1 VAIGADTPLVGR
13 ADELGELAALVGL
26 TPAAGGADRGR
37 VVLLGGDAGSGK
49 TRLTREIA
57 QRATA
62 AEWRVLVGHC
72 LDFGDGSPP
81 YLPFSEALGRLASE
95 QPELVRS
102 LVEASPAIER
112 LHPSHRLLTESD
124 VSQEPTRRA
133 ALLEA
138 VHDSLCTLA
147 IDVPLLFVIE
157 DLHWADQS
165 TRDLLH
171 WLFARR
177 FDRPVALLATY
188 RSDDLHRRHPLRA
201 TLAEWSRLPGVARL
215 QLGPLATADARSLV
229 QTLQPETISERDV
242 RQILTRAEGNPFF
255 IEELVAAA
263 TTGDGRLPMDLAD
276 LLLVRLEQLY
286 DEARLVVRAASVAGR
301 RVSHQLLASGTD
313 LNPGT
318 LDAAVRAAVE
328 ANILVSG
335 DGEHY
340 AFRHALL
347 AEAIYQDLLPG
358 ERVRLHSAYA
368 DALASGA
375 VDGSA
380 AELSRHAWASHD
392 LVTATRASIQA
403 GREAMAVGGPEEAIR
418 HFERALE
425 LMEDGDVAA
434 RLASADEAEPIDR
447 VGLVIRASNAAAAAG
462 HLARAV
468 ALAHD
473 ELGALSDD
481 ASATDRARLIYC
493 LATTALVMDHN
504 LDLLS
509 LTTEAVRLMSDQP
522 PSPLY
527 AHVLDVHARAMYD
540 RARDDEAARWAGE
553 ALQMAR
559 DLQIPAAVSDVTILL
574 ARIDERS
581 GDSQGALATVEAAVG
596 EARAA
601 GEPYA
606 ELRGLY
612 TLGSLLY
619 GQGRLSE
626 AIAAF
631 DRAAQRANALGRQW
645 APYGMEAVLFG
656 AIAAHVA
663 GDWTRAS
670 RLVDA
675 GGGTAP
681 EIAAALFDA
690 VALEIAA
697 GRGEPAALAAM
708 PRLRARWALDGLVA
722 LTSGSAAIQ
731 LLSQRG
737 DIGEAMAMHDDIVEF
752 VGALW
757 QRPGFNARV
766 RLAALLAGCVATAVA
781 AAPAS
786 ERVEV
791 VRRVDDVVTAAREV
805 AAAMRTPGPEGQA
818 WAKRLEAESVRLH
831 WLSGVEPLPEAEEL
845 IESWRQSV
853 DTFEAF
859 GHVHETARSRA
870 RLGAVLAATGDAAG
884 AAVELEAARSVALRL
899 GAGALLDE
907 LRGRGVAVAQ
917 EAPRGGRSRDGD
929 SLTPREQEVLELVA
943 TGRSNRDIAAALF
956 ISAKTVSVH
965 ISNLLG
971 KLDAESRTEAV
982 AIARRRG
989 FLS

>member
-1 VAIGADTPLVGR
+1 MAIGDAPLVGR
-13 ADELGELAALVGL
+13 ADELRQLAALVGL
-26 TPAAGGADRGR
+26 SDAADEAPAGR

-49 TRLTREIA
+49 TRLSGEIA
-57 QRATA
+57 RRAVDRG
-62 AEWRVLVGHC
+62 WRTLTGHC

-95 QPELVRS
+95 EPALVRS

-112 LHPSHRLLTESD
+112 LHPSHRLMTD
-124 VSQEPTRRA
+124 PDAAQEPTRRA

-138 VHDSLCTLA
+138 VHDSLCALA
-147 IDVPLLFVIE
+147 LDAPLLLVIE

-165 TRDLLH
+165 SRDLLH

-177 FDRPVALLATY
+177 FDRPVTLLCTY

-201 TLAEWSRLPGVARL
+201 NLAEWSRLPGVARL
-215 QLGPLATADARSLV
+215 QLGPLAASDARSLV
-229 QTLQPETISERDV
+229 HALQTETISERDV
-242 RQILTRAEGNPFF
+242 RQILMRAEGNPFF
-255 IEELVAAA
+255 IEELVAAV
-263 TTGDGRLPMDLAD
+263 TTGDGRLPVDLAD
-276 LLLVRLEQLY
+276 LLLVRLEQLQ

-301 RVSHQLLASGTD
+301 RVSHQLLAEGTD
-313 LNPGT
+313 LDPST
-318 LDAAVRAAVE
+318 LDSAVRAAVE
-328 ANILVSG
+328 ANILVSA

-358 ERVRLHSAYA
+358 ERVRLHAAYA
-368 DALASGA
+368 AALASGA

-403 GREAMAVGGPEEAIR
+403 GQEAMAVGGPEEAIR
-418 HFERALE
+418 HYERALE
-425 LMEDGDVAA
+425 LMEDREVAE
-434 RLASADEAEPIDR
+434 RLASDEADPVDR
-447 VGLVIRASNAAAAAG
+447 IGLVVRASAAAAAAG

-473 ELGALSDD
+473 ELNELPDEA
-481 ASATDRARLIYC
+481 AATDRARLIHC

-522 PSPLY
+522 PSPLH

-559 DLQIPAAVSDVTILL
+559 QLGLPAVVSDVTILL

-581 GDSQGALATVEAAVG
+581 GDAQGAFATVEAAVR
-596 EARAA
+596 EARSA

-619 GQGRLSE
+619 SQGRLSE

-670 RLVDA
+670 QLVDA
-675 GGGTAP
+675 TGGTPP
-681 EIAAALFDA
+681 EIAAALFEA
-690 VALEIAA
+690 VRLEIAA
-697 GRGEPAALAAM
+697 GRGDTTVLSAM

-722 LTSGSAAIQ
+722 LMSASAGIELFSQAGDLAAAVAI
-731 LLSQRG
+731 
-737 DIGEAMAMHDDIVEF
+737 HDEVVEF
-752 VGALW
+752 VSSLW

-766 RLAALLAGCVATAVA
+766 RLAALLTGCVASA
-781 AAPAS
+781 AADAPATERARMVERT
-786 ERVEV
+786 ERVV
-791 VRRVDDVVTAAREV
+791 VAAREV
-805 AAAMRTPGPEGQA
+805 AAAMRSPGPEGRA
-818 WAKRLEAESVRLH
+818 WAARLEAECLRLH
-831 WLSGVEPLPEAEEL
+831 WLSGVEPLPDADELVARWREAVAE
-845 IESWRQSV
+845 
-853 DTFEAF
+853 FEAF
-859 GHVHETARSRA
+859 GHVYETARSRA
-870 RLGAVLAATGDAAG
+870 RLAAALAATGDSAQAEAERQAA
-884 AAVELEAARSVALRL
+884 LEVATSL
-899 GAGALLDE
+899 GAGALLAE
-907 LRGRGVAVAQ
+907 LRGQGTA
-917 EAPRGGRSRDGD
+917 APAEPARGGKPRD
-929 SLTPREQEVLELVA
+929 SEALTPREQEVLDLVA
-943 TGRSNRDIAAALF
+943 TGRSNREIAAALF

-965 ISNLLG
+965 ISNLLA
-971 KLDAESRTEAV
+971 KLEAGSRTEAV
-982 AIARRRG
+982 AVARRRG
-989 FLS
+989 LLS